1 VVCSMSQLA
10 VMLQDIITMRTEEIE
25 GLTANQGG
33 SVAQHC
39 LGIWSGKACGAWEI
53 VRQDPP
59 GGGGGG
65 MKNRAAKASVGIGL
79 ERGHLYWR
87 CLSRDRS

>member
-10 VMLQDIITMRTEEIE
+10 VVLQDIITMRTEEIE
-25 GLTANQGG
+25 GLKANQGG

-65 MKNRAAKASVGIGL
+65 GYEKSSSKSKRGDRAGAWSFLLAMSIQ
-79 ERGHLYWR
+79 R
-87 CLSRDRS
+87 